1 MIFFG
6 RGDFDLC
13 KQKLNLSGWGQVEGI
28 KVRNSVDFSSEPQVF
43 CSNTF

>member
-13 KQKLNLSGWGQVEGI
+13 EQKLNLSGWGQVDGI
-28 KVRNSVDFSSEPQVF
+28 KVRNSVDFLKR
-43 CSNTF
+43 